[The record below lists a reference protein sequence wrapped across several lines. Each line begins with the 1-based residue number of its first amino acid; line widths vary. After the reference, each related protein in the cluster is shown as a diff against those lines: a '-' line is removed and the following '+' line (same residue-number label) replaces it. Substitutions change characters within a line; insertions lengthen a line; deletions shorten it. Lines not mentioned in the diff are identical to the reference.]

1 MTVNWVCGAGAQAIV
16 AAAHEIVMGSL
27 DTAIAR
33 GMENM
38 DAAPY
43 LMPRGRWDHRM
54 GDGVHVLRDGLN
66 DAFRMNT
73 PVGRR
78 SGSEVSD
85 QSRDRAP

>member
-1 MTVNWVCGAGAQAIV
+1 MTVNRVCGAGAQAIV

-54 GDGVHVLRDGLN
+54 GDGVHVLRDG
-66 DAFRMNT
+66 T
-73 PVGRR
+73 QRR
-78 SGSEVSD
+78 VSD
-85 QSRDRAP
+85 EHSGWQKIW